1 MQARRG
7 PVPRTTVKG
16 DFWLGEGQALALRF
30 VGTVWIATK
39 EKAYEGL
46 TDLRFMPGASRYRH

>member
-7 PVPRTTVKG
+7 TGPRTTVKG
-16 DFWLGEGQALALRF
+16 DFWLGEGQARALRF

-46 TDLRFMPGASRYRH
+46 RDLSHLRVALLYRH